1 MKVLDLGCS
10 QGHVFEAWFASEG
23 DYVQQRA
30 SGLLACP
37 MCGDLQVEKK
47 LSAPRL
53 NLSHAADTQ
62 AAKPTPVEGGSA
74 SDAPT
79 SQAMQAAY
87 MHVVRS
93 LMAQTED
100 VGQRFAQEARAMHLG
115 EAPER
120 AIRGQSSAEERQALL
135 DEGIQVLS
143 LPVPDFAKHSLQ

>member
-1 MKVLDLGCS
+1 MKVLDLGCP
-10 QGHVFEAWFASEG
+10 QGHVFEAWFASED
-23 DYVQQRA
+23 DYLQQRA

-53 NLSHAADTQ
+53 NLSHASAQDSAPVAPE
-62 AAKPTPVEGGSA
+62 AASAAEAPTP
-74 SDAPT
+74 
-79 SQAMQAAY
+79 QAMQAAY